1 VIARVWK
8 GAVRQHDGDAYAE
21 YMQTTGIRA
30 YATTP
35 GNRGVWMLRRNVGDN
50 TEFLMFTLW
59 DSVDSVKA
67 FAGKDHETAVF
78 YPEDERFLVERDA
91 TSTHYVVDTHV
102 SPLERQ
108 TVADPAQIVRD
119 HIVAFNAHD
128 LDGLLTSFSADA
140 IWVTG
145 APTASAAPPNSR
157 SSSNGHSPN

>member
-1 VIARVWK
+1 MIARVWK

-59 DSVDSVKA
+59 DSVDSVQA

-78 YPEDERFLVERDA
+78 YPK
-91 TSTHYVVDTHV
+91 TS
-102 SPLERQ
+102 
-108 TVADPAQIVRD
+108 
-119 HIVAFNAHD
+119 
-128 LDGLLTSFSADA
+128 G
-140 IWVTG
+140 
-145 APTASAAPPNSR
+145 
-157 SSSNGHSPN
+157 SSSSETQPRLTTSSTRTSRPSNDRQSPT